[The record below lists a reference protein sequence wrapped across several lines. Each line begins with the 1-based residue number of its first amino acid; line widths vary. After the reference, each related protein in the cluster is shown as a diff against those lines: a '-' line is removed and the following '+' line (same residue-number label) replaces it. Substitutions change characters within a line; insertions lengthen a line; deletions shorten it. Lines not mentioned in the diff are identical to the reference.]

1 VDEFFELEIRDF
13 AFGGM
18 AVGRAPSG
26 KVCFVGG
33 AAPGEKVRV
42 KTAAEKKTHLFG
54 ALAEILE
61 ASPDRIEPLCPLAVR
76 ASSDGLGNTR
86 FCACCAYQHVP
97 YEKELAAKDAQLR
110 DFVKRWLKLDP
121 AKLVKP
127 PQGAPSRYGWRN
139 KISLSV
145 RDGVPVYLAGD
156 NVSALRVGD
165 CPLAK
170 EGIRALMRETLK
182 DGAKTGAQT
191 RLSFRESAKDG
202 ALLWPDD
209 APKDAPPLAES
220 LPQGE
225 FTVPRES
232 FFQVN
237 TETAGLLLKDFS
249 DIVAKLKP
257 ELLLDLYC
265 GVGVFG
271 IAGAKAG
278 AAHVE
283 ACEIDAK
290 AVACACANAK
300 AAGLDNC
307 RFHAGDAAKLIS
319 KLGSKAVG
327 NSLLV
332 LDPPRS
338 GLSEKALK
346 GAVDAGA
353 GHIVYASCAAD
364 SLCRDLKGLLAGG
377 YAVESLRLFDM
388 FPATAHF
395 ETLALLSRTKT

>member
-1 VDEFFELEIRDF
+1 
-13 AFGGM
+13 
-18 AVGRAPSG
+18 
-26 KVCFVGG
+26 
-33 AAPGEKVRV
+33 
-42 KTAAEKKTHLFG
+42 
-54 ALAEILE
+54 
-61 ASPDRIEPLCPLAVR
+61 
-76 ASSDGLGNTR
+76 
-86 FCACCAYQHVP
+86 
-97 YEKELAAKDAQLR
+97 
-110 DFVKRWLKLDP
+110 
-121 AKLVKP
+121 
-127 PQGAPSRYGWRN
+127 
-139 KISLSV
+139 
-145 RDGVPVYLAGD
+145 
-156 NVSALRVGD
+156 
-165 CPLAK
+165 
-170 EGIRALMRETLK
+170 MRETLK

-232 FFQVN
+232 FFRVN

-364 SLCRDLKGLLAGG
+364 SLCATSRTSRRRLRRRVAAPLRHVPGNGPFRDAGPPFADQDMKLHARAARRALDFPSRRTRISNQLSRGGKPMHGEDRDLLKGHRDRLRAKYLAAGAEGMLDYERLELLLTYAIARRDVKPVAKRLLA
-377 YAVESLRLFDM
+377 RFK
-388 FPATAHF
+388 
-395 ETLALLSRTKT
+395 TLSGSSTPSSANFAKSKGWRRTRPSC